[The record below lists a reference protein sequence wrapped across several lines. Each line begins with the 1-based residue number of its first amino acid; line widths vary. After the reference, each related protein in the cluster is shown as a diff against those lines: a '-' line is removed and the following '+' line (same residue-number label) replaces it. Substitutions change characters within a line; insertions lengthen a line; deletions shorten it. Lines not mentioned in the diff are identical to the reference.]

1 MKRELEKYIGK
12 LGTTIVDSN
21 IQYAVNFM
29 FQTLDTKDSKE
40 SSLDSSRGINILPPA
55 PTIDS
60 KTGLQVWCQE
70 GNVCSESS
78 ESSIYLMQN
87 LRIGNSDCLTFFE
100 TGANAHL
107 INGQLANKEKL
118 QLISSK
124 STALGVI

>member
-1 MKRELEKYIGK
+1 
-12 LGTTIVDSN
+12 
-21 IQYAVNFM
+21 M
-29 FQTLDTKDSKE
+29 FQTVETKENSERFLE
-40 SSLDSSRGINILPPA
+40 SIHGTKNFPTA